1 MTLDNLS
8 GKIYLECHLTNNM
21 SIDVKK
27 LDRHGRIV
35 IPKEWREKHGDEV
48 IVLVY
53 DDKVE
58 ILPRKGNIMK
68 FANSIEVE
76 ELKEWEKMRDGLYE
90 VR

>member
-1 MTLDNLS
+1 M
-8 GKIYLECHLTNNM
+8 E
-21 SIDVKK
+21 
-27 LDRHGRIV
+27 
-35 IPKEWREKHGDEV
+35 REKHGDEV

-68 FANSIEVE
+68 FSNSIEVE
-76 ELKEWEKMRDGLYE
+76 ELREWEEMREELYE

>member
-1 MTLDNLS
+1 MTLDNFND
-8 GKIYLECHLTNNM
+8 KIYLECHPTNNM
-21 SIDVKK
+21 GIDVKR

-68 FANSIEVE
+68 FANSIEIE
-76 ELKEWEKMRDGLYE
+76 ELKEWEGMREELYE